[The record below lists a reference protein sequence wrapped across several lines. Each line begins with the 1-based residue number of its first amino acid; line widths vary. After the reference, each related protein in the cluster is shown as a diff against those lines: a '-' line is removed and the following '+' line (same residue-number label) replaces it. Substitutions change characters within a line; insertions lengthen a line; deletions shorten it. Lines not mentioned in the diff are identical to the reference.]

1 MAGTLAG
8 LVESARA
15 ILASSERSLET
26 VSNNVS
32 NVSTPGFKRQISFS
46 DVLSDVDAPDSNS
59 RLRADF
65 TQGAMSASGN
75 PLDFAIS
82 GPGFFQLRSGSE
94 IFYSRQGHF
103 KVSSDRSV
111 VTSQGYALQQ
121 AGGGDLVLDSGQIEL
136 LEDGTIL
143 VDGRPGGRVALFVPR
158 EGASLVPAT
167 GTLFRADLSSME
179 EATSVRLRQG
189 MVEGSNVSL
198 GSEMV
203 TMMTAVREAES
214 GARLLQVYDDLI
226 GRAITTF
233 GQGVR

>member
-121 AGGGDLVLDSGQIEL
+121 AGGGE
-136 LEDGTIL
+136 
-143 VDGRPGGRVALFVPR
+143 RVALFVPR